1 MALGSRGRVFGK
13 ALSVILIVGGLVAM
27 GVGLLTFGGE
37 QQAVA
42 KYEELAEVSDRTA
55 TTDPEDAQATGGR
68 DWAGL
73 RAINPDVAAWVT
85 IGNTPIDYPV
95 MQPGK
100 DKPEGYYLHHDMW
113 GNRSSVGTPYLDD
126 GSTAEGQ
133 HSLVYGHHLGMTQ
146 KMFSPVSQTYK
157 QDVFDGLGDMTW
169 DTPEGTHHLVPLFAM
184 KVDMSYQPI
193 QQYEFK
199 DDAEMHEWLETLSK
213 DASAFSDGWQ
223 DKAAKAKKIVTTVA
237 CSSLIAGQRP
247 RTLTVFVEV

>member
-1 MALGSRGRVFGK
+1 MALGGRGRTVGK
-13 ALSVILIVGGLVAM
+13 VLSIMLMVGGLVAM
-27 GVGLLTFGGE
+27 GFGLFTFGDE
-37 QQAVA
+37 QKAVA
-42 KYEELAEVSDRTA
+42 KYEELAQVSDPTA
-55 TTDPEDAQATGGR
+55 TTDPGDGTPARR
-68 DWAGL
+68 DWAEL

-113 GNRSSVGTPYLDD
+113 GNRSSVGTPYLED

-193 QQYEFK
+193 QEYSFK
-199 DDAEMHEWLETLSK
+199 DDAKMHEWLTALSK
-213 DASAFSDGWQ
+213 DASAFSEGWE
-223 DKAAKAKKIVTTVA
+223 DKAAHAKKVVTTVA